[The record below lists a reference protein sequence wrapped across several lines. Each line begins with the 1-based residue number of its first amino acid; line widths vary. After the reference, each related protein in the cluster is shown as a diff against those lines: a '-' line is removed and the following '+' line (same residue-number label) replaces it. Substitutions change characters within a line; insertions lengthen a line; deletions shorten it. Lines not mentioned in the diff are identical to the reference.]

1 MFRKPSIA
9 ETLESLKQALVDS
22 FGDRL
27 VAIIKYGS
35 HVSIDSDQPP
45 QPGKIRVL
53 IVVDQLD
60 ASHWERVSTAFE
72 NIKGRATIAPMLMT
86 RNDLHASTD
95 VFPITFIEMQR
106 QYEVIHGDDV
116 LKDLKIQQAHLRL
129 RCEQELKNLSLR
141 MQSTCLMHH
150 ASPYRL
156 KNALTQNYESF
167 VRAIGGA
174 ACLIDKSNVVD
185 EAGLIDLAVEEFK
198 LDRDTL
204 TNVKALVES
213 DAKQDAAWIQA
224 LYIAMMSAVESAAT
238 CVDQMP
244 EDVVVINPVDQKE

>member
-1 MFRKPSIA
+1 VPTKPSIA
-9 ETLESLKQALVDS
+9 ETLESLKKALVDS

-27 VAIIKYGS
+27 IAIIKYGS
-35 HVSIDSDQPP
+35 LEAQAS
-45 QPGKIRVL
+45 KLRVL

-60 ASHWERVSTAFE
+60 AGHWERVSTAFE

-95 VFPITFIEMQR
+95 VFPITFMEMQR

-150 ASPYRL
+150 ASPHRL
-156 KNALTQNYESF
+156 KNALTRNYESF

-174 ACLIDKSNVVD
+174 ACLVNKSKFVN
-185 EAGLIDLAVEEFK
+185 EADLIALAVEEFK

-204 TNVKALVES
+204 DNVKSLVES
-213 DAKQDAAWIQA
+213 DGKHDAAWIQT
-224 LYIAMMSAVESAAT
+224 LYIAMMSAVQKTAT

-244 EDVVVINPVDQKE
+244 EDVVVINSIDQKE